1 MRYGSREWFV
11 RTPDEARKERRRR
24 KLAEVA
30 GLTILEPATEEEVAV
45 LWMTMREEEKR
56 EALDA
61 GGDAATHRKA
71 VFSAERTFAVYHGDV
86 MLAIA
91 TVYALPKGGHGLSM
105 ERTVAALERGH
116 RFTWLRA
123 YGPLAEW
130 ICGEYPD
137 GLLTMTP
144 KDLPRALAVYRHC
157 GARVVGETTFGGRE
171 WFVLKI
177 GEED

>member
-11 RTPDEARKERRRR
+11 RTPDEARKERRGR
-24 KLAEVA
+24 KRTEVA
-30 GLTILEPATEEEVAV
+30 GLDVLEPAIEEEVAV
-45 LWMTMREEEKR
+45 LWDRMREEEKR

-61 GGDAATHRKA
+61 GGDAAMHRKA

-86 MLAIA
+86 MLAVA

-144 KDLPRALAVYRHC
+144 KDLPRAPDVYRHA
-157 GARVVGETTFGGRE
+157 GAERTGETVTVGRRE
-171 WFVLKI
+171 YWVLRMRA
-177 GEED
+177 